1 VTSLAVI
8 EHRPTALGD
17 LAPPAAQA
25 LVALLGLALVA
36 QALVL
41 RRRRLHLGR
50 TAVAAAF
57 VALGFFARRNVGL
70 VGLGVMPLLAEG
82 LGGVAE
88 AIDRRRLAAVGIAA
102 VVIVSSL
109 GTGARI
115 VAGRYYD
122 DAHLTRRF
130 GLGVSPV
137 LFPLGAVDFVVA
149 HAAGARIMNDDML
162 GGLLLWRH
170 PGVPVFI
177 DGRMQVYPSAVFG
190 AYEASLAD
198 PSTFPALAARWGV
211 TAVVLYHPAPGR
223 LELARRIARL
233 PGWRLAYL
241 DAGGGSRGPRR
252 SDSAAG
258 RSCSPA
264 RGVARSGAAPLPAR
278 PRGALPPRRARARRS
293 RAGLRG
299 GPAALAGPQRGS
311 RWAARGRRTSLT
323 AWKGEGTAKTMRL
336 VAAFLLLVAAC
347 GGGPRGEAS
356 APAGA
361 APASDAVIGQRVVDY
376 FQKTVTTPGLSF
388 KVGQLA
394 DAEIPGWRKGTLEV
408 ALGDQHQSV
417 PFYVSRDGRYLLR
430 GEAVD
435 LTVDP
440 LKQVMSKIKLDGVP
454 SRGPADAK
462 VTIVEYSDFEC
473 PFCSRAYATMEDQ
486 VLKDYGDRVRFVY
499 KNFPLTSIHPWAEDG
514 AIAAACAAQQGN
526 EQFWA
531 MYKGLF
537 THQSEIT
544 KDNVKDKAVEIGQ
557 AAGLDAAKL
566 KDCIEGRKSL
576 DAVKADEA
584 EAASLGVGS
593 TPTFFINGRRVSG
606 AQSYEGFKQII
617 DHELGAQ
624 G

>member
-1 VTSLAVI
+1 LGSAAAAAVLALAATLQIHSLDDPDVWWHLASGRLIAVRQAVVHVDPFSYTAPGAPWINPQWLFDLALYGAWRGAGPGGVILGSGGLFVAAFAILYALARRHLPAWAAAALLLLAVLAGIERYVPRPEAATYCLLAVFLLILDGDPGPAALAALVGLEVLWANLHALFALGVVVLGLHAAGALAARWLPLPAGFREGAERAGPLATATAAAALAAMLTPFGVDGVLFPLRLLRVIRGGEVTSLAVI

-241 DAGGGSRGPRR
+241 DAGGVVLLADGEP
-252 SDSAAG
+252 AG
-258 RSCSPA
+258 DPA
-264 RGVARSGAAPLPAR
+264 GLDDPIPLPAGLAAR
-278 PRGALPPRRARARRS
+278 LGAS
-293 RAGLRG
+293 RE
-299 GPAALAGPQRGS
+299 AALLHYQRG
-311 RWAARGRRTSLT
+311 RAALYLLGARGR
-323 AWKGEGTAKTMRL
+323 
-336 VAAFLLLVAAC
+336 
-347 GGGPRGEAS
+347 
-356 APAGA
+356 
-361 APASDAVIGQRVVDY
+361 
-376 FQKTVTTPGLSF
+376 
-388 KVGQLA
+388 
-394 DAEIPGWRKGTLEV
+394 
-408 ALGDQHQSV
+408 
-417 PFYVSRDGRYLLR
+417 
-430 GEAVD
+430 
-435 LTVDP
+435 
-440 LKQVMSKIKLDGVP
+440 
-454 SRGPADAK
+454 
-462 VTIVEYSDFEC
+462 
-473 PFCSRAYATMEDQ
+473 
-486 VLKDYGDRVRFVY
+486 
-499 KNFPLTSIHPWAEDG
+499 
-514 AIAAACAAQQGN
+514 AAAARDFAEALRLWPDLSEAAV
-526 EQFWA
+526 
-531 MYKGLF
+531 GLR
-537 THQSEIT
+537 
-544 KDNVKDKAVEIGQ
+544 
-557 AAGLDAAKL
+557 AAG
-566 KDCIEGRKSL
+566 GR
-576 DAVKADEA
+576 
-584 EAASLGVGS
+584 
-593 TPTFFINGRRVSG
+593 P
-606 AQSYEGFKQII
+606 
-617 DHELGAQ
+617 
-624 G
+624 